1 MEVLSR
7 GGISKGATTSSAS
20 TWPRASRRGFR
31 SIGRRAKKARMRS
44 RASST
49 LIMDEA
55 GKVMKTLANS
65 RQADG
70 ETGGGALDPG
80 DLLDGVGDGISKP
93 IEVIGFELDDDVV
106 GAGHG
111 IDDDYAGTGV
121 LEIADGCADGFGLAD
136 IGLNKDVT
144 ADGHAKSSGP
154 GFLPEG
160 WGSFGIMV
168 GRGVPCQV
176 G

>member
-1 MEVLSR
+1 
-7 GGISKGATTSSAS
+7 
-20 TWPRASRRGFR
+20 
-31 SIGRRAKKARMRS
+31 
-44 RASST
+44 
-49 LIMDEA
+49 
-55 GKVMKTLANS
+55 
-65 RQADG
+65 
-70 ETGGGALDPG
+70 G
-80 DLLDGVGDGISKP
+80 DLLDGVGDGISEP

-121 LEIADGCADGFGLAD
+121 LEIADGCTDGFSLAD

-160 WGSFGIMV
+160 WGVSESWL
-168 GRGVPCQV
+168 GVAYPVKLGERYWAAIAQRWGV
-176 G
+176 HSSSRFRLRSLPR